1 MPARVRSPRPFT
13 GAAAGLFACVLT
25 VVSVLWPTAFAAP
38 VASALRTAA
47 EQSGFVRTGRYD
59 EVERLCVAFAA
70 AYPDAVRCRNFG
82 TTPEGRPQ
90 LVLVATRSGVFD
102 PATAQVRKLPVV
114 LVQGGIHAGEIEG
127 KDAGFLALRQMLDG
141 QAAPGA
147 GQAGVAVRA
156 GVQRGRARAL
166 RGLEPPNQRGP
177 EEMGRRSTAQNY
189 NLNRDYMKLDA
200 PEMRAMQAL
209 LRQWDPVLMAD
220 LHTTDGAQFQ
230 PDVAVQIEPL
240 HAGDAELATQGQALS
255 DRLLGALRKQGAMPL
270 PWYPT
275 FLRRD
280 EPASGFAA
288 NVYQPRFSTGYF
300 QQRNRFAVLVETHSW
315 KDYATR
321 VRITRDFIV
330 DLMAEAG
337 RHGSAW
343 LSAHAADARSAR
355 LAGQPCRWTG
365 RPPTRRGRSTSPAT
379 PTCAAR
385 PPFPVPSSSA
395 TTSASRS
402 LESAAARTCR
412 AIGAGHSAEG
422 GLSGAGCAGRTGAA
436 TARSARHRVSPHR
449 PSAVEAAGAGM
460 ADGQGHVCFRS
471 VRGPAD
477 AQGGG
482 CVEPEQADLVAG
494 ALFVPSEQPLAR
506 LVMGLLEP
514 TAPDSLLTWGQFNG
528 MFEAKEYMESYV
540 AEDVAREQL
549 RDPAVAAE
557 FAEKL
562 KDPAFAADPRARL
575 AFFIKRH
582 PSWERELDLYPVYRL
597 ERRRMPLPCSDR
609 ADGAARA
616 SGR

>member
-1 MPARVRSPRPFT
+1 MPTRVRSPRPFT

-25 VVSVLWPTAFAAP
+25 AVSVLWPTAFAAP

-147 GQAGVAVRA
+147 LDKLVLLFVPVFNVDGHERFEAWNR
-156 GVQRGRARAL
+156 
-166 RGLEPPNQRGP
+166 PNQRGP

-343 LSAHAADARSAR
+343 LSAAHAADARSAR
-355 LAGQPCRWTG
+355 LAGQPLPLDWKATDEARTIDFPG
-365 RPPTRRGRSTSPAT
+365 YAYVRG
-379 PTCAAR
+379 
-385 PPFPVPSSSA
+385 
-395 TTSASRS
+395 TSAVSGTEFIRYDERKPQVWKVPLHEHVEPS
-402 LESAAARTCR
+402 VLATVPKAGYLVPAAQAERVQPLLDLHGIAYRRIGHPLSKQPVLAWRMGKTTFASAPFEGRQMLK
-412 AIGAGHSAEG
+412 AEG
-422 GLSGAGCAGRTGAA
+422 AWK
-436 TARSARHRVSPHR
+436 
-449 PSAVEAAGAGM
+449 
-460 ADGQGHVCFRS
+460 
-471 VRGPAD
+471 
-477 AQGGG
+477 
-482 CVEPEQADLVAG
+482 PEQADLVAG

-506 LVMGLLEP
+506 LVVGLLEP
-514 TAPDSLLTWGQFNG
+514 TAPDSLLAWGQFNG

-597 ERRRMPLPCSDR
+597 ETAPD
-609 ADGAARA
+609 AAA
-616 SGR
+616 LQ

>member
-1 MPARVRSPRPFT
+1 MPTRVRSPRPFT

-25 VVSVLWPTAFAAP
+25 AVSVLWPTAFAAP

-70 AYPDAVRCRNFG
+70 AYPDAVHCRNFG

-102 PATAQVRKLPVV
+102 PATAQARKLPVV

-147 GQAGVAVRA
+147 LDKLVLLFVPVFNVDGHERFEAWNR
-156 GVQRGRARAL
+156 
-166 RGLEPPNQRGP
+166 PNQRGP

-343 LSAHAADARSAR
+343 LSAAHAADARSAR
-355 LAGQPCRWTG
+355 LAGQPLPLDWK
-365 RPPTRRGRSTSPAT
+365 AI
-379 PTCAAR
+379 AAR
-385 PPFPVPSSSA
+385 
-395 TTSASRS
+395 R
-402 LESAAARTCR
+402 
-412 AIGAGHSAEG
+412 
-422 GLSGAGCAGRTGAA
+422 
-436 TARSARHRVSPHR
+436 
-449 PSAVEAAGAGM
+449 
-460 ADGQGHVCFRS
+460 
-471 VRGPAD
+471 
-477 AQGGG
+477 
-482 CVEPEQADLVAG
+482 
-494 ALFVPSEQPLAR
+494 
-506 LVMGLLEP
+506 
-514 TAPDSLLTWGQFNG
+514 
-528 MFEAKEYMESYV
+528 
-540 AEDVAREQL
+540 
-549 RDPAVAAE
+549 
-557 FAEKL
+557 
-562 KDPAFAADPRARL
+562 
-575 AFFIKRH
+575 
-582 PSWERELDLYPVYRL
+582 
-597 ERRRMPLPCSDR
+597 
-609 ADGAARA
+609 
-616 SGR
+616 

>member
-13 GAAAGLFACVLT
+13 GAAAGLLACVLT

-59 EVERLCVAFAA
+59 EVERLCEAFAA

-147 GQAGVAVRA
+147 LDKLVLLFVPVFNVDGHERFEAWNR
-156 GVQRGRARAL
+156 
-166 RGLEPPNQRGP
+166 PNQRGP

-343 LSAHAADARSAR
+343 LSAAHAADARSAR
-355 LAGQPCRWTG
+355 LAGQPLPLDWKATDEARTIDFPG
-365 RPPTRRGRSTSPAT
+365 YAYVRG
-379 PTCAAR
+379 
-385 PPFPVPSSSA
+385 
-395 TTSASRS
+395 TSAVSGTEFIRYDERKPQVWKVPLHEHVEPS
-402 LESAAARTCR
+402 VLATVPKAGYLVPAAQAERVQPLLDLHGIAYRRIGHPLSKQPVLAWRMGKATFASAPFEGRQMLK
-412 AIGAGHSAEG
+412 AEG
-422 GLSGAGCAGRTGAA
+422 AW
-436 TARSARHRVSPHR
+436 
-449 PSAVEAAGAGM
+449 
-460 ADGQGHVCFRS
+460 
-471 VRGPAD
+471 
-477 AQGGG
+477 
-482 CVEPEQADLVAG
+482 EPEQADLVAG

-514 TAPDSLLTWGQFNG
+514 TAPDSLLAWGQFNG

-597 ERRRMPLPCSDR
+597 ETAPD
-609 ADGAARA
+609 AAA
-616 SGR
+616 LQ

>member
-1 MPARVRSPRPFT
+1 MPTFVRSPRPFA
-13 GAAAGLFACVLT
+13 GAAAGFFACMLT
-25 VVSVLWPTAFAAP
+25 AVCMLSPAAYAAPAAP
-38 VASALRTAA
+38 VLQTVA

-59 EVERLCVAFAA
+59 EVERLCAAFAD
-70 AYPDAVRCRNFG
+70 AYPDAVRCLNFG

-102 PATAQVRKLPVV
+102 PVAAQARKLPVI

-147 GQAGVAVRA
+147 LDKAVLLFVPVFNVDGHERFEA
-156 GVQRGRARAL
+156 WNR
-166 RGLEPPNQRGP
+166 PNQRGP

-220 LHTTDGAQFQ
+220 LHTTDGAQFR

-255 DRLLGALRKQGAMPL
+255 DRLLGALRKQGVMPL

-330 DLMAEAG
+330 DLMADAG
-337 RHGSAW
+337 RNGDAW
-343 LSAHAADARSAR
+343 LSAAHAADARSAR
-355 LAGQPCRWTG
+355 LAGQPLPLDWKATDETKTIDFPGYAYVRGTSDVSGTG
-365 RPPTRRGRSTSPAT
+365 FIRYDERKPQTWK
-379 PTCAAR
+379 
-385 PPFPVPSSSA
+385 VPLHEHVEPSVTA
-395 TTSASRS
+395 VVP
-402 LESAAARTCR
+402 
-412 AIGAGHSAEG
+412 GAGYLVPAAQAERVQPLLDLHGIAYRRIGHPLSKKPVLAWRMSKATFASAPFEGRQMLKAEG
-422 GLSGAGCAGRTGAA
+422 TWK
-436 TARSARHRVSPHR
+436 
-449 PSAVEAAGAGM
+449 
-460 ADGQGHVCFRS
+460 
-471 VRGPAD
+471 
-477 AQGGG
+477 
-482 CVEPEQADLVAG
+482 PEQADLVAG
-494 ALFVPSEQPLAR
+494 ALFVPSGQPLAR
-506 LVMGLLEP
+506 LVVGLLEP
-514 TAPDSLLTWGQFNG
+514 TAPDSLLAWGQFNG

-549 RDPAVAAE
+549 RNPAVAAE

-597 ERRRMPLPCSDR
+597 DAPLDTVR
-609 ADGAARA
+609 
-616 SGR
+616 